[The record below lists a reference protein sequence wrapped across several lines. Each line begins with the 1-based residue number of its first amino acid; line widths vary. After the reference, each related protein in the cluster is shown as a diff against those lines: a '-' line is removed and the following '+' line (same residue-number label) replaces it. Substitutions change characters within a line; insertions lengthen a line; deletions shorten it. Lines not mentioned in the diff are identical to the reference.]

1 VATLVAQGSR
11 NRRAG
16 ELLAAGTPSA
26 EIEPAL
32 GQVAE
37 SLHALPLLASALAA
51 DGVAAPVTAGL
62 AAVVEGSASA
72 ADWAHGVITPTRRV
86 RRAA

>member
-1 VATLVAQGSR
+1 
-11 NRRAG
+11 
-16 ELLAAGTPSA
+16 ELLGAGTPSA

-32 GQVAE
+32 GQAAE

-62 AAVVEGSASA
+62 AAVVEGSTSP
-72 ADWAHGVITPTRRV
+72 ADWAHAVTAPTGRA